1 MIAKHIQEAIAALL
15 STDKGATDEERTAVM
30 AAASGQWRA
39 LTIVEVARRLFYGG
53 RFAKSFQH
61 YHLAGLGWGRRGA
74 PPPPRSGPV
83 GRASTPSANRARSAK
98 FTD

>member
-39 LTIVEVARRLFYGG
+39 LTIVEVARRLGCERPKVYKLIRDGWLPTTPDG
-53 RFAKSFQH
+53 KVTELTLSRYLTVMAADAK
-61 YHLAGLGWGRRGA
+61 AKE
-74 PPPPRSGPV
+74 
-83 GRASTPSANRARSAK
+83 SA
-98 FTD
+98 